1 MPIIGVRELRQRATE
16 VLREVREQGV
26 EYVITHQGRPTA
38 LLLPVDAE
46 ELERAMLRAA
56 HPDADEARARYAE
69 IAQQVRAA
77 WPANVNKTT
86 QDLIDE
92 IRG

>member
-16 VLREVREQGV
+16 VLRQVREQGA
-26 EYVITHQGRPTA
+26 EYVITHQGRPIA

-46 ELERAMLRAA
+46 ELEQAMLEAA
-56 HPDADEARARYAE
+56 RPSVEDVPARYAE
-69 IAQQVRAA
+69 IAQQVRQA
-77 WPANVNKTT
+77 WPSGKATDT
-86 QDLIDE
+86 LLDE